1 MADTASI
8 LQTYFVQAADASPP
22 ARPLPATFAGCK
34 VTPLIDGA
42 AYFSDLAATLATIG
56 TGATPADNAGHFIY
70 IAGWWLGFLGGKVHA
85 APGSLPGSTGA
96 PELTD
101 TAPFTLDG
109 PGGTNRLIDLLKQ
122 KARAGVDVR
131 VLGWVSW
138 AVMASAIAQSAAV
151 SIRDV
156 NVGTIA
162 SLHALRQEPALAKH
176 CCLNIISHTAGAV
189 HTKLV
194 VAGTPA
200 AAVGYTGGIDLQSG
214 RHGPDIHAPA
224 PNPNSWHDVQA
235 KVEGPAAQALYDFYA
250 QMWNEVV
257 SREARNFRLG
267 KDKVPSHVAGT
278 PQVAA
283 RSLPA
288 AALGSHHVQSLR
300 TAPQFNYTTFNILP
314 EGDPISFAPQGLF
327 EVELAWRKAILAANQ
342 YIYME
347 DQGFWSVDVF
357 KWIKQALQNHAELK
371 VILVAGVSDPND
383 PQLPPYNVIA
393 LQEGLLPLNPTELAR
408 VRVFGR
414 NVVMHAKTTLID
426 DHWAIIGSANCM
438 RRSLYTDVEHSVA
451 MVDDLGVLVREYRVQ
466 LWGGH
471 FALAPAD
478 RSKLDNLAQ
487 ALNVWEATWGTAGS
501 GVTRPA
507 HIRAVTLPP
516 PPVTLSDD
524 EKEKYDRYMDPDSRN
539 DWGGCLP

>member
-1 MADTASI
+1 VADTASI

-22 ARPLPATFAGCK
+22 SRPLPATFTGCK
-34 VTPLIDGA
+34 VTPLIDGN
-42 AYFSDLAATLATIG
+42 AYFGDLTATLATIG

-70 IAGWWLGFLGGKVHA
+70 IAGWWLGLLGGKVHS
-85 APGSLPGSTGA
+85 APGSLPGSTGT
-96 PELTD
+96 PELIDTD
-101 TAPFTLDG
+101 PFTLDG
-109 PGGTNRLIDLLKQ
+109 LGGTNRLIDLLKQ

-156 NVGTIA
+156 NVGTLA
-162 SLHALRQEPALAKH
+162 SLHALRQEPALAKQ

-189 HTKLV
+189 HAKLV
-194 VAGTPA
+194 VAGTPT

-214 RHGPDIHAPA
+214 RHGPDLHAPA
-224 PNPNSWHDVQA
+224 PAPNSWHDVQA
-235 KVEGPAAQALYDFYA
+235 KVEGSAVQALYDFYA

-278 PQVAA
+278 PKVTA
-283 RSLPA
+283 RSLPTT
-288 AALGSHHVQSLR
+288 ALGNHHVQSLR
-300 TAPQFNYTTFNILP
+300 TAPQFKYTTFNILP

-357 KWIKQALQNHAELK
+357 KWIKEALQNHTELK

-393 LQEGLLPLNPTELAR
+393 LQDGLLPLTPAQLAR
-408 VRVFGR
+408 VRIYGR

-451 MVDDLGVLVREYRVQ
+451 MVDDLGALVREYRVQ

-471 FALAPAD
+471 FELVPED
-478 RSKLDNLAQ
+478 RPKLDNLAQ
-487 ALNVWEATWGTAGS
+487 ALNVWEATWGAAGS
-501 GVTRPA
+501 GVTRPS
-507 HIRAVTLPP
+507 HMRAVTLPP
-516 PPVTLSDD
+516 PAVTLSDA

-539 DWGGCLP
+539 EWGGCLP